1 MIFEDLAYLAVGF
14 VTAFLV
20 LREAEHVYQVEGFL
34 IEAYETCLAYRGR

>member
-20 LREAEHVYQVEGFL
+20 LEAEHVYS
-34 IEAYETCLAYRGR
+34 RR

>member
-20 LREAEHVYQVEGFL
+20 LEAEHVYSRR
-34 IEAYETCLAYRGR
+34 Y